1 MATELAVD
9 AASFEEKVLKS
20 EVPVLVDFWAGW
32 CRPCL
37 AIGPSI
43 EELATEFGDKAS
55 VYKVDVDENGDIAT
69 NYGIMSIPA
78 LLVFKNGQEVDRM
91 VGALPKDDIKA
102 MVEKHM

>member
-20 EVPVLVDFWAGW
+20 EVPVLVDFWATW